1 VANNLE
7 KTSKYDQKL
16 QGILATAAQV
26 FMEQGYDRASIRM
39 VAERAKVSVAGL
51 YYYVK
56 SKDEL
61 LYLIQFHVFDGLVK
75 RFEEDSASVTDPIE
89 RLSLFVRNHLEYFL
103 AHLPDLVVC
112 TREIDRLEGELNEQ
126 VDGRRR
132 AYFAQALAVVK
143 ELIDGRA
150 DAEAASAP
158 DVHAGSG
165 SGSGSGSGAGSE
177 SGSGSGSESDSGSDS
192 VSDTGSV
199 SGSGAEPEAEIGAQA
214 RRPVSA
220 RAATLALFGTINWVW
235 TWYQPR
241 SGWTAADMT
250 REFVHL
256 YLHGLLGGGEPQAPV
271 S

>member
-1 VANNLE
+1 MTDNID

-75 RFEEDSASVTDPIE
+75 RFEEDAAAVTDPTE

-132 AYFAQALAVVK
+132 AYFAQALAVIK
-143 ELIDGRA
+143 ELLDDRA
-150 DAEAASAP
+150 
-158 DVHAGSG
+158 
-165 SGSGSGSGAGSE
+165 E
-177 SGSGSGSESDSGSDS
+177 SGTS
-192 VSDTGSV
+192 
-199 SGSGAEPEAEIGAQA
+199 AEPGTAAAEA

-256 YLHGLLGGGEPQAPV
+256 YLHGLLGGGEPQAPA

>member
-150 DAEAASAP
+150 ESASAP
-158 DVHAGSG
+158 APAPDSDSD
-165 SGSGSGSGAGSE
+165 SGSGSGSGAE
-177 SGSGSGSESDSGSDS
+177 
-192 VSDTGSV
+192 
-199 SGSGAEPEAEIGAQA
+199 A
-214 RRPVSA
+214 RRSVSA

-241 SGWTAADMT
+241 SGWTASDMT

-256 YLHGLLGGGEPQAPV
+256 YLHGLLGGGEPQAPAP
-271 S
+271 

>member
-1 VANNLE
+1 MTDNID

-75 RFEEDSASVTDPIE
+75 RFEEDAAAVTDPTE

-132 AYFAQALAVVK
+132 AYFAQALAVIK
-143 ELIDGRA
+143 ELLDDRA
-150 DAEAASAP
+150 
-158 DVHAGSG
+158 
-165 SGSGSGSGAGSE
+165 E
-177 SGSGSGSESDSGSDS
+177 SGTS
-192 VSDTGSV
+192 
-199 SGSGAEPEAEIGAQA
+199 AEPGTAAVEA

-256 YLHGLLGGGEPQAPV
+256 YLHGLLGGGEPQAPA